1 MQHRLLDYFLN
12 CSILIDYF
20 DFSNK
25 NPEGDTMFHIK
36 QLLHFTYEQTLSCL
50 FPVVIFLTLALSK
63 IVSIPGLYRYDFILI
78 ACLLMQWIMYKTGL
92 ETKDELKV
100 ITVFHLI
107 GLLLEIYKVHFG
119 SWSYPEEAYSKIFE
133 FRFTAALCTQVSQVT
148 YAKRGEGCIY
158 KCIITESYFYRAIRS
173 NDLLQFFTHHFLY
186 DFRWFLTLLLFIVFF
201 RTFVEFSLRGVTYK
215 IPLVLSFSLSVSS
228 FGLQRTSQHFS
239 EHGNIQIN
247 GKHGISST

>member
-1 MQHRLLDYFLN
+1 MLY
-12 CSILIDYF
+12 
-20 DFSNK
+20 
-25 NPEGDTMFHIK
+25 IK
-36 QLLHFTYEQTLSCL
+36 QLLHFTYEQALSCL

-63 IVSIPGLYRYDFILI
+63 IVLIPGLYRYDFILI
-78 ACLLMQWIMYKTGL
+78 VCLLMQWVMYKTGL

-119 SWSYPEEAYSKIFE
+119 SWSYPEEAYSKVLSSTLQRLYVCKCCKLHMPSVE
-133 FRFTAALCTQVSQVT
+133 KTTFTNVSL
-148 YAKRGEGCIY
+148 A
-158 KCIITESYFYRAIRS
+158 ESYFCNTSRS

-215 IPLVLSFSLSVSS
+215 MPLVLSFFLSDSL
-228 FGLQRTSQHFS
+228 FGLQKTSQHFS
-239 EHGNIQIN
+239 VHGNIQIN
-247 GKHGISST
+247 GKLGISFT